1 MDNSVFQQKIRNIHR
16 QNRVL
21 WLSVLAGMIML
32 IIVTFLLR
40 FNGVIGETMLST
52 RPRLENTLFLITV
65 ALLFLS
71 FYLKRHYLVPA
82 KMVER
87 AAKKEIAFSAG
98 EMGDLVETFGDE
110 GKMIAKVLILMRR
123 YFMLVWSVAN
133 ILLLFG
139 FISYLLAGQFQTFL
153 IYALI
158 GLYSMVINFP
168 AYSFIEKCL
177 GLLNFNPNNQ

>member
-1 MDNSVFQQKIRNIHR
+1 MLQQKIRNVHR

-21 WLSVLAGMIML
+21 WFSVLAGMIML
-32 IIVTFLLR
+32 VLVTFILR
-40 FNGVIGETMLST
+40 MTSG
-52 RPRLENTLFLITV
+52 LEQSNVMINPKMENFLFLLTLG
-65 ALLFLS
+65 LLLLI
-71 FYLKRHYLVPA
+71 FYLKRHYLVPS

-87 AAKKEIAFSAG
+87 AAKKNINISGA
-98 EMGDLVETFGDE
+98 EMVDLVETFGDE
-110 GKMIAKVLILMRR
+110 TRMIARVLILMRR

-158 GLYSMVINFP
+158 GFYSMIINFP

-177 GLLNFNPNNQ
+177 VLLNINLNGQ